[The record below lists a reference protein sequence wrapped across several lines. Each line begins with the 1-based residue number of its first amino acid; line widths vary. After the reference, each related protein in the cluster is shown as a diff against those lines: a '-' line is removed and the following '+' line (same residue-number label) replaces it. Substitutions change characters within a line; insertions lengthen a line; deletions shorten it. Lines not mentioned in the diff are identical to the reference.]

1 LLNPESYLAAW
12 RPSAVP
18 LVFVVIVVSSWF
30 NFKYSADMALL
41 IDGYNLLHVTAIVG
55 HGGLRG
61 SREGLLRFLAS
72 AIDPR
77 ERPQTTI
84 VFDAAEAPPNLPRTV
99 VFEEMTIHFSSE
111 YDNADELIEGLI
123 EAHNVPKSLL
133 VVSSDHR
140 LQRAARRRKAPFV
153 DSDVWFAEALRR
165 RAAMKAPAPIIAKP
179 AGPLSGDE
187 IAFWL
192 AEFGDIGEL
201 EAPPPPRRATPKPR
215 PAAEAKR
222 PLAKLEEPAKPA
234 KKKAAPKRKRPSR
247 KPPHEKGNVAN
258 PFPPGYGEDLL
269 EGTS

>member
-1 LLNPESYLAAW
+1 
-12 RPSAVP
+12 
-18 LVFVVIVVSSWF
+18 
-30 NFKYSADMALL
+30 MALL

-77 ERPQTTI
+77 ERPHTTI
-84 VFDAAEAPPNLPRTV
+84 VFDAAEAPPNLPRTI

-111 YDNADELIEGLI
+111 YDNADELIEELI
-123 EAHNVPKSLL
+123 EAHSVPKSLL

-165 RAAMKAPAPIIAKP
+165 RAAMRAPAPSIAKP
-179 AGPLSGDE
+179 AGPLNGDE

-192 AEFGDIGEL
+192 AEFGDIGEI
-201 EAPPPPRRATPKPR
+201 EIPPSPRRSPPKPR
-215 PAAEAKR
+215 AASDAKR
-222 PLAKLEEPAKPA
+222 PAVKKAEGATPA
-234 KKKAAPKRKRPSR
+234 KKKAPTKRKRPSR

-269 EGTS
+269 EGGS

>member
-1 LLNPESYLAAW
+1 
-12 RPSAVP
+12 
-18 LVFVVIVVSSWF
+18 
-30 NFKYSADMALL
+30 MALL

-84 VFDAAEAPPNLPRTV
+84 VFDAAEAPPNLPRTIV
-99 VFEEMTIHFSSE
+99 VDEMTIHFSSE
-111 YDNADELIEGLI
+111 YDNADELIEELI
-123 EAHNVPKSLL
+123 EACSVPKSLL

-153 DSDVWFAEALRR
+153 DSDVWFADALRR
-165 RAAMKAPAPIIAKP
+165 RAAMRTPAPIVAKP
-179 AGPLSGDE
+179 AGPLNGDE

-192 AEFGDIGEL
+192 AEFGDIGEID
-201 EAPPPPRRATPKPR
+201 APPPPRRSPPKPR
-215 PAAEAKR
+215 PATEAKR
-222 PLAKLEEPAKPA
+222 ATSERSEAATPA
-234 KKKAAPKRKRPSR
+234 KKSPPKRKRPSR
-247 KPPHEKGNVAN
+247 KPPHQQGNAAN

-269 EGTS
+269 GGDS

>member
-1 LLNPESYLAAW
+1 
-12 RPSAVP
+12 
-18 LVFVVIVVSSWF
+18 
-30 NFKYSADMALL
+30 MALL

-72 AIDPR
+72 AIEPR

-84 VFDAAEAPPNLPRTV
+84 VFDAAEAPPNLPRTIV
-99 VFEEMTIHFSSE
+99 VEEMTIHFSSE
-111 YDNADELIEGLI
+111 YDNADELIEELI
-123 EAHNVPKSLL
+123 EAHSVPKSLL

-140 LQRAARRRKAPFV
+140 IQRAARRRKAPFV

-179 AGPLSGDE
+179 AGPLNGDE

-192 AEFGDIGEL
+192 AEFGDVGEI
-201 EAPPPPRRATPKPR
+201 EAPPAPRRPSPKPR
-215 PAAEAKR
+215 PAADAKR
-222 PLAKLEEPAKPA
+222 EAGKNSEGSKPA
-234 KKKAAPKRKRPSR
+234 KKKSAPKRKRPSR

-269 EGTS
+269 GGDW